1 MNLDQ
6 IIKLIDAG
14 YSKEE
19 IAGLMTNNEPAKD
32 EPKADE
38 PKANEPK
45 ANEPK
50 ANEPKKDPASEPQK
64 ESAIDTAIAKLE
76 RLSENMAKVAI
87 MNSQQPPKE
96 DINDYLARIIDPT
109 YKKEEK

>member
-1 MNLDQ
+1 MNLEQ

-32 EPKADE
+32 EPAKDE
-38 PKANEPK
+38 PKAD
-45 ANEPK
+45 
-50 ANEPKKDPASEPQK
+50 EPKKDPAPELQK